1 MEIIDTLLGLA
12 QHISI
17 RHVLVLNL
25 WGWTI
30 KCLLNHKG
38 WGNWTDIVPPIL
50 GVSGITLAALDLDTT
65 QGHFIVY
72 GLANAGAAWLLHRI
86 VKPIPGLIK
95 QMGKK

>member
-1 MEIIDTLLGLA
+1 MEVIDTLIGLA
-12 QHISI
+12 QYVSI

-30 KCLLNHKG
+30 KCLLNHRG
-38 WGNWTDIVPPIL
+38 WANWTDIVPPIL
-50 GVSGITLAALDLDTT
+50 GVSGITLAALDTGVV

-86 VKPIPGLIK
+86 VKPIPDLVKKI
-95 QMGKK
+95 GKK